1 MKYLETFTKKV
12 NFRNIP
18 SSQTQVRLDN
28 LRGGKTPTFCFF
40 GLIPQANL
48 YSSATESSTCFEQ
61 HGITEVSLT
70 LNGTPVNGHPIEN
83 ASNSII
89 YPYFKFLDGKTI
101 SHYLYKNYSSD
112 QTGPKCRFWWFPE
125 PARI

>member
-1 MKYLETFTKKV
+1 MKKV

-18 SSQTQVRLDN
+18 SSQNQVRLDN

-40 GLIPQANL
+40 GLIPQAHL

-61 HGITEVSLT
+61 HGVTEVSLT
-70 LNGTPVNGHPIEN
+70 LNGSPVNGHPIEN

-89 YPYFKFLDGKTI
+89 FPYFKFLDGKSITN
-101 SHYLYKNYSSD
+101 YLYKNYLSY
-112 QTGPKCRFWWFPE
+112 QTSPKCGFGRFPE
-125 PARI
+125 PSRI